1 LVEPTREGIK
11 AINTEQVVVHTL
23 PMLLDISAMID
34 FIAIVK

>member
-11 AINTEQVVVHTL
+11 VINTEQVVVPTL
-23 PMLLDISAMID
+23 PMLLGISALMD